1 MLLVLL
7 PINEGCT
14 ATSLRLSRA
23 PRGIGCWY
31 RRSVTVVCQMTEGE
45 LSLHHSPRL
54 GRRAAGPV
62 LSIPE
67 LRTLEG
73 IPSGTWPR
81 SLRCDERAGFVRST
95 RGQSGRYTLARPATE
110 IAVGEALA
118 ALGGRLY
125 DGTFCQC
132 HGGSQRM
139 CTHLS
144 ECSIRPV
151 WKQVQDLVD
160 DVLSRLTLQ
169 HLRGSERERSARA
182 TSRAVALACLPRGG

>member
-1 MLLVLL
+1 MKLSSQEEYGLRCLV
-7 PINEGCT
+7 
-14 ATSLRLSRA
+14 
-23 PRGIGCWY
+23 
-31 RRSVTVVCQMTEGE
+31 Q
-45 LSLHHSPRL
+45 L
-54 GRRAAGPV
+54 GRHAGGPV
-62 LSIPE
+62 LTIPE
-67 LRTLEG
+67 ISRLEG
-73 IPSGTWPR
+73 ISVSHVAKIMR
-81 SLRCDERAGFVRST
+81 ALRRAGFVRST
-95 RGQSGRYTLARPATE
+95 RGQSGGYTLARPATE

-125 DGTFCQC
+125 DGTFCQR

-169 HLRGSERERSARA
+169 HLLGSELEMSARA
-182 TSRAVALACLPRGG
+182 TPRAVALPIYPADADPA

>member
-1 MLLVLL
+1 MKLSSQEEYGLRCLV
-7 PINEGCT
+7 
-14 ATSLRLSRA
+14 
-23 PRGIGCWY
+23 
-31 RRSVTVVCQMTEGE
+31 Q
-45 LSLHHSPRL
+45 L
-54 GRRAAGPV
+54 GRHAGGPV
-62 LSIPE
+62 LTIPE
-67 LRTLEG
+67 LSKLEG
-73 IPSGTWPR
+73 ISVSHVAKIMR
-81 SLRCDERAGFVRST
+81 ARRRAGFVRST
-95 RGQSGRYTLARPATE
+95 RGQSGGYTLARPAAE

-125 DGTFCQC
+125 DGTFCQR

-169 HLRGSERERSARA
+169 HLLCSEQEMSARA
-182 TSRAVALACLPRGG
+182 TSRAVALPTYPADADPA

>member
-1 MLLVLL
+1 MKLSSQEEYGLRCLV
-7 PINEGCT
+7 
-14 ATSLRLSRA
+14 
-23 PRGIGCWY
+23 
-31 RRSVTVVCQMTEGE
+31 Q
-45 LSLHHSPRL
+45 L
-54 GRRAAGPV
+54 GRHAGGPV
-62 LSIPE
+62 LTIPE
-67 LRTLEG
+67 LSKLEG
-73 IPSGTWPR
+73 ISVSHVAKIMR
-81 SLRCDERAGFVRST
+81 ALRRAGFVRST
-95 RGQSGRYTLARPATE
+95 RGQSGGYTLARPATE

-125 DGTFCQC
+125 DGTFCQR

-169 HLRGSERERSARA
+169 NLLCSELEMSARA
-182 TSRAVALACLPRGG
+182 TSRAVALPAYPADADPA